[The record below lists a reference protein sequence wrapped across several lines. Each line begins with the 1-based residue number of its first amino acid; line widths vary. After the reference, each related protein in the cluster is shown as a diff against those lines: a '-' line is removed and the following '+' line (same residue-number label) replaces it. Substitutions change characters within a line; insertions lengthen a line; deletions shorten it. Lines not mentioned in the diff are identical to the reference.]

1 MTYRHSMHIAAPVSK
16 VFDFLADPNN
26 WAQMVAEAVTV
37 QDIHV
42 TQEGL
47 GTHYTWSG
55 KIAGLP
61 LEGFDVFT
69 EFVPDRLY
77 HGHVFE
83 RAGRHVDLSFRAGR
97 IWNQVDDREP
107 HALPLAGPPVGAD
120 PGSHGGEDPRPSIRT
135 YEGALGALVVGAGI
149 RAE

>member
-37 QDIHV
+37 RDIHV

-69 EFVPDRLY
+69 EFVPDRLIRDMSSSALEGTWTY
-77 HGHVFE
+77 RFEPEGSGTRLTIESRMRSFWRFRPLEQILDRMAAKTHGPRFE
-83 RAGRHVDLSFRAGR
+83 RMKEVL
-97 IWNQVDDREP
+97 E
-107 HALPLAGPPVGAD
+107 
-120 PGSHGGEDPRPSIRT
+120 RT
-135 YEGALGALVVGAGI
+135 
-149 RAE
+149 